1 MKSVRLLGV
10 LFIAALF
17 SPACSGTTA
26 VDRDNRRVLE
36 EILTAITLKNP
47 GLLEES
53 AKRLKARH
61 DAGQLTD
68 EEYQELEAVLDKA
81 RGGDWQGAEADGY
94 RFRKK
99 RPFVAPG
106 K

>member
-1 MKSVRLLGV
+1 MKPVRLLGA

-17 SPACSGTTA
+17 APACSGTTE
-26 VDRDNRRVLE
+26 VDRDDRRVLE
-36 EILTAITLKNP
+36 EILTAITLKNA

-68 EEYQELEAVLDKA
+68 EKYQELEAFVDKA
-81 RGGDWQGAEADGY
+81 RAGEWRRAEADCY
-94 RFRKK
+94 TLRKR
-99 RPFVAPG
+99 RPFVASG